1 MTPMAIVPAKYVSEA
16 VRTEKSEEYV
26 FVEVDKDGMLI
37 RAK

>member
-1 MTPMAIVPAKYVSEA
+1 MTPMAIVPAKYVSED

-26 FVEVDKDGMLI
+26 FMEVDKVGMLI